1 MFICYSKRTSRIIVN
16 VLSHSVNCLWAVC
29 SLRSGG
35 KSELWCWLCHW
46 WAAAGVQRGCRTWL
60 EPCSR
65 HGQAEH
71 SGHSH
76 VLLGVQYLHRRR
88 PTGSLSNM
96 FLCLSAFTG
105 IIFFL
110 MFDCNLSFSYAGA
123 TPRRMFFTPPFR
135 YFYTLTTSPWAFS
148 RLNIPGLSASPL
160 YIQLS
165 KPLITS
171 VALWWS
177 VSVLYQ
183 GHQN

>member
-1 MFICYSKRTSRIIVN
+1 MFFPTLLIACEQFVPCAREDS
-16 VLSHSVNCLWAVC
+16 LSCGVGCAT
-29 SLRSGG
+29 GG
-35 KSELWCWLCHW
+35 LLL
-46 WAAAGVQRGCRTWL
+46 GCEGTWL

-65 HGQAEH
+65 QGQAEH
-71 SGHSH
+71 SAHSH
-76 VLLGVQYLHRRR
+76 VLLGVQYLHRWT
-88 PTGSLSNM
+88 PTGSLGNV

-110 MFDCNLSFSYAGA
+110 MFDCDLSFSYPGA

-165 KPLITS
+165 ISLITS
-171 VALWWS
+171 MALWWS

-183 GHQN
+183 GPQN